1 MSSLEKLSLVM
12 WKYIDW
18 LKKIIDEMMKNKCK
32 IKVSCTIIQ
41 WAE

>member
-18 LKKIIDEMMKNKCK
+18 LKKIIDEIMKQKM
-32 IKVSCTIIQ
+32 Q
-41 WAE
+41 D